1 VPASEAPAKRQRGR
15 PRKNPEAPVKTPPPT
30 DGAPRRRGRPPK
42 NASQSA
48 APAVV
53 YDDLNA
59 PEVQARLRDL
69 IMLAKEQ
76 DYLTFEDLNGALP
89 NGHVTVDLM
98 DEIITRLRSM
108 EIRIVDESEVDAIN
122 NEVGPRKR
130 APFGIGG
137 MFNPIQY
144 RPFSW
149 TMKRLTDGGK
159 GGSPLG
165 KRSRSSGD
173 CSPSPSPNGVSAGAP
188 SNSGRK

>member
-1 VPASEAPAKRQRGR
+1 MK
-15 PRKNPEAPVKTPPPT
+15 PPPPA

-48 APAVV
+48 APTVV

-108 EIRIVDESEVDAIN
+108 EIRIVDESEVDAI
-122 NEVGPRKR
+122 K
-130 APFGIGG
+130 APEPETQDF
-137 MFNPIQY
+137 
-144 RPFSW
+144 
-149 TMKRLTDGGK
+149 D
-159 GGSPLG
+159 
-165 KRSRSSGD
+165 
-173 CSPSPSPNGVSAGAP
+173 
-188 SNSGRK
+188 